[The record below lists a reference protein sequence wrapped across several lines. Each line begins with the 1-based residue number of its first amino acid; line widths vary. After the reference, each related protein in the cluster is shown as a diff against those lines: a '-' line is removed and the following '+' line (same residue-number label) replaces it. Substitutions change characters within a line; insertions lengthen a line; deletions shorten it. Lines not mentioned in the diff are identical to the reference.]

1 MPSGENASPW
11 TRWVRGML
19 GQPKRAQGNKDE
31 LMSLLLATLL
41 PGLILVAVG
50 GALLSGNTLVSSS
63 FKSFPRSTNA
73 TLVFFGA
80 ASGWFLYRV
89 WNLSP
94 ADFGEYRLPLF
105 IGFALVAALSYW
117 CVPDFL
123 AVRGLAALVLLAAS
137 PILDAGYMNYQPQ
150 VYPLKVFV
158 YLCIALAIWIGASP
172 YRLRDFLEWLFRTSD
187 RPRVIGSALLGYGVL
202 LGIMAF
208 AY

>member
-1 MPSGENASPW
+1 
-11 TRWVRGML
+11 ML

-105 IGFALVAALSYW
+105 IGFALVAALSFW

-137 PILDAGYMNYQPQ
+137 PLLDAAYMEWSHPQ
-150 VYPLKVFV
+150 RLLLVGFV
-158 YLCIALAIWIGASP
+158 YVCIALAIWLGATP
-172 YRLRDFLEWLFRTSD
+172 YRLRDFFEWLFRTSG
-187 RPRVIGSALLGYGVL
+187 RPRAVGSTLLGYGVL
-202 LGIMAF
+202 LIAVAF
-208 AY
+208 TY

>member
-1 MPSGENASPW
+1 MFDESKKTQDNEN
-11 TRWVRGML
+11 
-19 GQPKRAQGNKDE
+19 DF
-31 LMSLLLATLL
+31 MSLLLATLL
-41 PGLILVAVG
+41 PGLVLAALG

-123 AVRGLAALVLLAAS
+123 AVRGLAALVLLAAM
-137 PILDAGYMNYQPQ
+137 PLLDAGYMNYQPQ